1 LFLLLT
7 LIDTSA
13 GAGHAR
19 LAHPFHPSSGVPA
32 ALIAGLAERPL
43 YRLFVTFSHMRG
55 MPTPQL
61 ATLSESLG
69 DGAADELPPMLQQ
82 SLARHRENLSSMV
95 AALRA
100 AGLDE
105 ASIERHLEVLIASYR
120 AELAAAFLH
129 LTSQA

>member
-1 LFLLLT
+1 
-7 LIDTSA
+7 
-13 GAGHAR
+13 
-19 LAHPFHPSSGVPA
+19 
-32 ALIAGLAERPL
+32 
-43 YRLFVTFSHMRG
+43 MRG

-82 SLARHRENLSSMV
+82 SLARHRDNLSSMV

-105 ASIERHLEVLIASYR
+105 VSIERHLGVLIDSYR

>member
-1 LFLLLT
+1 
-7 LIDTSA
+7 
-13 GAGHAR
+13 
-19 LAHPFHPSSGVPA
+19 
-32 ALIAGLAERPL
+32 
-43 YRLFVTFSHMRG
+43 

-61 ATLSESLG
+61 AILPEGLG
-69 DGAADELPPMLQQ
+69 DGTADDLPPMLQQ

-105 ASIERHLEVLIASYR
+105 ASIEQHLEVLIDSYR
-120 AELAAAFLH
+120 GELAAAFLH